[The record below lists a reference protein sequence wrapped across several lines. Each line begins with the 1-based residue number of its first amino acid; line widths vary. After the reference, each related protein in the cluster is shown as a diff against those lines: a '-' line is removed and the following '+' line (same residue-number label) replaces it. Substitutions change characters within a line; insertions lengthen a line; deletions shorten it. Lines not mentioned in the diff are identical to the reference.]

1 MSDKNDRPNAVRID
15 GFGFEIDQP
24 RRGFSML
31 GLFLIVFGLLLAAGS
46 LFQAAQLG
54 ANALFLALGLVLLLV
69 WLRDRSETALVLG
82 LIVTALAMSDLLTGI
97 GVLKGDGWGTTFLG
111 IGALLLAFV
120 RARAGKSW
128 AWAVILGGLLLLWG
142 GSEIVSTY
150 SNVSL
155 SRLVG
160 PLLLVLIG
168 LWLITRRRDFN
179 G

>member
-15 GFGFEIDQP
+15 SFGFEIDQP

-69 WLRDRSETALVLG
+69 WLRDHSETALVLG

-111 IGALLLAFV
+111 IGALLLAFI
-120 RARAGKSW
+120 RARTGKSW

-142 GSEIVSTY
+142 GSEVVATY

-155 SRLVG
+155 GRLVG

-168 LWLITRRRDFN
+168 LWLITRRHDF
-179 G
+179 GG

>member
-15 GFGFEIDQP
+15 SFGFEIDQP

-69 WLRDRSETALVLG
+69 WLRDHSETALVLG

-111 IGALLLAFV
+111 IGALLLAFI
-120 RARAGKSW
+120 RARTGKSW

-142 GSEIVSTY
+142 GSEVVATY
-150 SNVSL
+150 SSVSL
-155 SRLVG
+155 GRVVG

-168 LWLITRRRDFN
+168 LWLIARRRAFSV
-179 G
+179 

>member
-15 GFGFEIDQP
+15 SFGFEIDQP

-69 WLRDRSETALVLG
+69 WLRDHSETALVLG

-111 IGALLLAFV
+111 IGALLLAFI
-120 RARAGKSW
+120 RARTGRSW

-142 GSEIVSTY
+142 GSEVVATY
-150 SNVSL
+150 SSVSL
-155 SRLVG
+155 GRLVG

-168 LWLITRRRDFN
+168 LWLITRRRDFT

>member
-15 GFGFEIDQP
+15 SFGFEIDQP

-69 WLRDRSETALVLG
+69 WLRDHSETALVLG

-111 IGALLLAFV
+111 IGALLLAFI
-120 RARAGKSW
+120 RARTGKSW

-142 GSEIVSTY
+142 GSEVVATY
-150 SNVSL
+150 SSVSL
-155 SRLVG
+155 GRVVG

-168 LWLITRRRDFN
+168 LWLITRRHDF
-179 G
+179 GG